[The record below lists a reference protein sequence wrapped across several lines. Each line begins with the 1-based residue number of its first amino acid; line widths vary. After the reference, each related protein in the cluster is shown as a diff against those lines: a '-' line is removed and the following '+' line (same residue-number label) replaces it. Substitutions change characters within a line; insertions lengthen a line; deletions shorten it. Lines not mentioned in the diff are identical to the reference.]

1 MPQNRTNRTNRTI
14 QGLLA
19 ANLVLMGFLAWGRV
33 AEQPLAREAAAQSA
47 AAGAD
52 DPVRFPNASSQRA
65 EMIRAL
71 KSMERKIEENSKI
84 LRQGLTV
91 EVSNLDEIKIE
102 LPRQTAGGSA
112 TGG

>member
-1 MPQNRTNRTNRTI
+1 MRQNTKNRTI

-33 AEQPLAREAAAQSA
+33 AEQPLAREAAAQSRA
-47 AAGAD
+47 TGSD

-65 EMIRAL
+65 EMIKAM
-71 KSMERKIEENSKI
+71 KSLERKVEENSRI

-102 LPRQTAGGSA
+102 LPRQTAGGSMS
-112 TGG
+112 GG